1 MTAVISSLE
10 KPIALLTEE
19 LASNNNSFHPCHASS
34 FWEYCWWVV
43 CDKFDGG
50 NMVATCHFDVCKC
63 KMRGGLVT
71 GHGQWVVCWY
81 VPRELT
87 SISKRRPVL

>member
-19 LASNNNSFHPCHASS
+19 LASNNSFRHAWS
-34 FWEYCWWVV
+34 FWECCWWVV
-43 CDKFDGG
+43 RDKCDRG
-50 NMVATCHFDVCKC
+50 NMVVTSHFDVCKC
-63 KMRGGLVT
+63 QMCGGSVT

-81 VPRELT
+81 VPREFT